1 MERTN
6 YIVKRVLLAIP
17 ILFAVSLGVFLLLK
31 LTPGDT
37 VSAILPADQQSPEQ
51 IARVTEQYG
60 LDQPLYVQYGQWLA
74 NALQGDFGRSYAMG
88 EPVTAIVSSSAW
100 ATLQLAFVALVI
112 SLMLAVPLGILSA
125 VYKGSWIDQSSRVI
139 AFGGISMPA
148 FWVGIMLILVFAL
161 YWNRWFG
168 SVLIPSGGYVPLTEG
183 IRPWLHHIIAPGF
196 TLGIGFAAILTRHIR
211 SAMVEVLEEDYVRT
225 ARSKGV
231 KERVVVFV
239 HALRN
244 GLIPV
249 VTVLGFQVG
258 FLMNGAVVVEQ
269 VFQWPG
275 IGRALYLAVTR
286 QDIPLVQGI
295 VLFIAVV
302 FIVMNLLVDIAYTYL
317 DPRVE
322 Y

>member
-1 MERTN
+1 MERSN
-6 YIVKRVLLAIP
+6 YILKRVFLTAP
-17 ILFAVSLGVFLLLK
+17 ILLVVSLGVFLLIQ

-51 IARVTEQYG
+51 IAQVTEKYG
-60 LDQPLYVQYGQWLA
+60 LDEPLYIQYGRWLW

-88 EPVTAIVSSSAW
+88 EPVVSIVSNSAW
-100 ATLQLAFVALVI
+100 ATLQLAFVALI
-112 SLMLAVPLGILSA
+112 IALIIAVPLGIASA
-125 VYKGSWIDQSSRVI
+125 VYKGSWIDQSSRVV
-139 AFGGISMPA
+139 AFGGISLPA
-148 FWVGIMLILVFAL
+148 FWVGIMIILIFAL
-161 YWNRWFG
+161 YWDQWFG
-168 SVLIPSGGYVPLTEG
+168 GVLIPSGGYVPITDG
-183 IRPWLHHIIAPGF
+183 FIPWLHHIIAPAF

-211 SAMVEVLEEDYVRT
+211 SAMVEVLDQDYVRT

-231 KERVVVFV
+231 KERVVVLV

-249 VTVLGFQVG
+249 ITVLGFQVG

-286 QDIPLVQGI
+286 QDLPLVQGI

-302 FIVMNLLVDIAYTYL
+302 FVVMNLLVDVAYTYL